1 MSNRGGADAPF
12 LEMAG
17 IAKHYG
23 GVHALQDV
31 DFACRRH
38 SIHAVLGE
46 NGAGKSTLIKI
57 AAGVV
62 RPDAGAMRL
71 AGEEVRF
78 ATPPEAMRKGIVC
91 VFQELSLVP
100 DLSVADNIFITQPP
114 GKWGF
119 IDRRCQ
125 RRRAEALPRPCR
137 LRGHRSA
144 GGGRVTCRSRAASLS
159 SSRPR
164 WHGTPRSSFWT
175 RPPLR

>member
-1 MSNRGGADAPF
+1 MSDRGGADAPF

-62 RPDAGAMRL
+62 RPDEGAMRL

-114 GKWGF
+114 GKLGF
-119 IDRRCQ
+119 IDRRRQ
-125 RRRAEALPRPCR
+125 RRHAEALLARVGCEDIDPLERARNLPLSR
-137 LRGHRSA
+137 RQLVELATALR
-144 GGGRVTCRSRAASLS
+144 
-159 SSRPR
+159 
-164 WHGTPRSSFWT
+164 GTPRF
-175 RPPLR
+175 